1 MPDSPSSVS
10 SEFIIARQKKKD
22 PGKMH
27 SEYGFRLSGGLCMAS
42 KTFVL
47 EDIVQRIPT
56 RRPNGSRT
64 YPNGLLPVS
73 KERRCAS
80 GPFA

>member
-1 MPDSPSSVS
+1 M
-10 SEFIIARQKKKD
+10 SELTQL
-22 PGKMH
+22 
-27 SEYGFRLSGGLCMAS
+27 SCGFPEALSGGLCMAS

-64 YPNGLLPVS
+64 YPKWPLTG
-73 KERRCAS
+73 
-80 GPFA
+80 F